1 MIEAFITVLNF
12 FLGIALVIVAAWF
25 AWMSSVLV
33 SEKKARYR
41 AGTHDYYDRP
51 IEEDDSLMNIVYSNK
66 DGDEDDGRE

>member
-12 FLGIALVIVAAWF
+12 FLGIALVIVAAWL

-41 AGTHDYYDRP
+41 AGTHDYYDNK
-51 IEEDDSLMNIVYSNK
+51 IESDEDDDSLMNIVYSNK
-66 DGDEDDGRE
+66 DGDEND